1 MRIGRLSPAVWFL
14 AVALAAF
21 GFALRFGILHVTGL
35 GIDSFWFVA
44 VAFAIL
50 ALAPVLRPR

>member
-1 MRIGRLSPAVWFL
+1 MRMGRISPAAWFL
-14 AVALAAF
+14 AVGLGVC

-44 VAFAIL
+44 AAFIML

>member
-1 MRIGRLSPAVWFL
+1 MKMGRVSPAVWLL
-14 AVALAAF
+14 AVAL
-21 GFALRFGILHVTGL
+21 GVCGLALRFGVLHVTGL

-44 VAFAIL
+44 AAFAVL